1 MRADSM
7 LNFLFGRGSYVIYV
21 SYVMLVFGGISKISV
36 GLKLKVLSPLME
48 VMTRCTSELSD
59 SS

>member
-1 MRADSM
+1 M
-7 LNFLFGRGSYVIYV
+7 LFML
-21 SYVMLVFGGISKISV
+21 VMLVFGGISKISV

-48 VMTRCTSELSD
+48 VMTRCTSELND